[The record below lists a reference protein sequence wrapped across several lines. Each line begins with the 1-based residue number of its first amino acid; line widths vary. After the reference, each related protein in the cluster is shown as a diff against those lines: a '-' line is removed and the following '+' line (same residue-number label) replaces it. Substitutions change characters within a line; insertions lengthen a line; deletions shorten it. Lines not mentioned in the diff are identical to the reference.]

1 MVTGR
6 MKVNVEIDCTPQEA
20 RAFFGLP
27 DVAPMQE
34 RLMKE
39 VEERTLAAMRAMEPE
54 AMVKTWLPAS
64 LQGFENIQ
72 KMFWNA
78 MSDPKG
84 K

>member
-1 MVTGR
+1 
-6 MKVNVEIDCTPQEA
+6 MKVNVEVNCTPEEA

-39 VEERTLAAMRAMEPE
+39 VEERAVAAMRAMEPE
-54 AMVKTWLPAS
+54 ALIQNWLPAS
-64 LQGFENIQ
+64 MQGFENIR

-78 MSDPKG
+78 MGDPK
-84 K
+84 KK

>member
-1 MVTGR
+1 
-6 MKVNVEIDCTPQEA
+6 MKINVEIDCTPEEV

-39 VEERTLAAMRAMEPE
+39 VEERTLAAMRAMEPD
-54 AMVKTWLPAS
+54 ALIKTWLPAS
-64 LQGFENIQ
+64 MQGFENIQ

-78 MSDPKG
+78 MSDPK
-84 K
+84 KK

>member
-1 MVTGR
+1 
-6 MKVNVEIDCTPQEA
+6 MKINVEIDCTPEEA

-39 VEERTLAAMRAMEPE
+39 VEERAVAAMHAMEPE
-54 AMVKTWLPAS
+54 ALIKNWLPAS
-64 LQGFENIQ
+64 MQGFENIQ

-78 MSDPKG
+78 MSDPNK

>member
-1 MVTGR
+1 
-6 MKVNVEIDCTPQEA
+6 MKVNLEIDCTPEEA

-39 VEERTLAAMRAMEPE
+39 VEAQMLGAMKAMEPE
-54 AMVKTWLPAS
+54 ALFNTWLPAS
-64 LQGFENIQ
+64 MQGLENFQ

-78 MSDPKG
+78 MGDPK
-84 K
+84 KR

>member
-1 MVTGR
+1 MVPGR